1 MTLEKILQLWM
12 QHTNYDPDRKSFY
25 LGSMISEA
33 HTCTKLMSQLSNEYD
48 NSGMLAVL
56 YAKSC
61 YEDMLHEFRVRIEEF
76 VKDKTAIQ
84 EYWQMWDAFNSPI
97 VKDAED
103 QLIQI
108 FNALVT
114 KVSGCQLLGE
124 GNREEDLQLLY
135 NSVAKVTESLCK
147 CKVESFLKGSSCLGE
162 LNHISG
168 VIEIFPTLAQCLRTI
183 ECRCDGVYIAYISQY
198 NSAGGY
204 FTFILK
210 SNGNIISI
218 NDRIDESYVGQHN
231 NSRNGRWSEAALF
244 DLFPYDEIL
253 KFSSYDYKG
262 YATKWDVK
270 ESEDSGFALKSLT
283 KESYMAILLALIL
296 IVKKYAGKDVTDIR
310 RKFVD
315 TLLTP
320 NLSLLEEHVDTTA
333 LVPVTNS
340 AIVAYTNE
348 WKPNIDTATV
358 LDPESGKKFDWK
370 VNEQNGKVKDYQ
382 EVGTFK
388 GLNQEFVDLYGDDF
402 ALDVSSIF
410 FTPNRLSI
418 TDGVTTMRCAEFVGT
433 QDKFELEVFRQSR
446 KQLADH
452 IQARMIREFEEFGGH
467 EAVMK
472 WYYNLVTTNKDKILQ
487 LALDKWQAIMID
499 KTEHNYERS
508 FCWVPCSTTL
518 QTTIEENYEHY
529 QQLSHSVNA
538 PLELKGWGTDKY
550 AEKWKCPVTGTTAN
564 VWFNFLPCSYK
575 EIERIFGVEVP
586 HVLKG
591 YTITSPVDGFAKGN
605 SILSSTDAVADI
617 DHIYTSQSST
627 ARLMSGRT
635 PTSKFEFSIGLS
647 KRGLNRLLKERK
659 NNS

>member
-1 MTLEKILQLWM
+1 MTISQIIELWI
-12 QHTNYDPDRKSFY
+12 QHTEYDPDRKSFY

-33 HTCTKLMSQLSNEYD
+33 HNCTKLMSELSNEYD
-48 NSGMLAVL
+48 NSGTLAVL

-61 YEDMLHEFRVRIEEF
+61 YEDMLHGFRINLEEF
-76 VKDKTAIQ
+76 VKDKTVIQ
-84 EYWQMWDAFNSPI
+84 EYWNMWDAFNSPV
-97 VKDAED
+97 VKEAQDH
-103 QLIQI
+103 LIQI
-108 FNALVT
+108 FNALVA
-114 KVSGCQLLGE
+114 KMSGCKLLGA
-124 GNREEDLQLLY
+124 GNQEKDLQLLY
-135 NSVAKVTESLCK
+135 NSVSKVTESLCK
-147 CKVESFLKGSSCLGE
+147 CKVESFLKGAPCLGE
-162 LNHISG
+162 LNHVSG
-168 VIEIFPTLAQCLRTI
+168 IIEVFPTLAQCLRTV
-183 ECRCDGVYIAYISQY
+183 ECRVDGVYIAYISQY

-204 FTFILK
+204 FTFLLK

-218 NDRIDESYVGQHN
+218 NDRIDETYIGQHG
-231 NSRNGRWSEAALF
+231 NSRNGRWTEKALF

-270 ESEDSGFALKSLT
+270 ENEDSGFPLKNLT
-283 KESYMAILLALIL
+283 QESYMAVLLTIIL
-296 IVKKYAGKDVTDIR
+296 IVMKYSGRDITDIT

-348 WKPNIDTATV
+348 WKPDIDTATV
-358 LDPESGKKFDWK
+358 LDPESGKRFDRK

-418 TDGVTTMRCAEFVGT
+418 TDGVATMRCAEFVGT
-433 QDKFELEVFRQSR
+433 QAKFELEVFRQSR

-472 WYYNLVTTNKDKILQ
+472 WYYNLVTNNKDKILQ
-487 LALDKWQAIMID
+487 LALDKWQAIIID

-508 FCWVPCSTTL
+508 FGWVPCSTTL
-518 QTTIEENYEHY
+518 KTTIEENYEHY

-550 AEKWKCPVTGTTAN
+550 AEKWKCPITGTTAN

-586 HVLKG
+586 RVLKG
-591 YTITSPVDGFAKGN
+591 YTITSPVDGFEKGN

-627 ARLMSGRT
+627 ARLLSGRT
-635 PTSKFEFSIGLS
+635 PSSKFEFSIGLS